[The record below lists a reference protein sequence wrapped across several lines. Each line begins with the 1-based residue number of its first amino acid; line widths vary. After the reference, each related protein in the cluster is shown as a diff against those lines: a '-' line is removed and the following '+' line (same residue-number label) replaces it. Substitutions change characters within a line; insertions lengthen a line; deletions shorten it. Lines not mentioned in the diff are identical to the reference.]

1 MRQAAAAYVPRPR
14 IPLNDYG
21 VLGDPPE
28 PGAWTPTL
36 PVSVVVSTLRGHAR
50 SLPLT
55 LAGLAAQS
63 YPDHLLEVIVV
74 DAGDGPPVV
83 LPDRVPGRTRVIRPE
98 PGTST
103 TPDAGAAVAD
113 GHVVH
118 LLDADLV
125 LLPEHIEAHMR
136 WHHLADHLVVL
147 SRPRHAPGMDGT
159 RMDGRLDRR
168 LDTTSDLRAAGPK
181 AFNAM
186 VGVPAS
192 VPAALLRAS
201 GGWQP
206 SGEYTELG
214 YRLALAGAVFVA
226 ERHARSVH
234 TGTPAEPDRSYLA
247 EHVPTLRR
255 LRKQRRTH
263 LVPYVEAVVPV
274 GDAAAED
281 VRATVDGLLASD
293 LHDIVVIVAGP
304 PTTGVRAIR
313 EAYAGRS
320 RVVFAEDAPG
330 MASRSVPFRFHCP
343 PGWVP
348 SPQTLRSIVAFA
360 DRKALGVL
368 SLALDEREGVVSAR
382 LERTAAMN
390 RARLLARPGEDLDDL
405 VHETFGTLWEAGE
418 TWGIAPA
425 SAPRPETSRPG
436 QRRVAARRSRNP
448 LRRGLVGLLTRT

>member
-1 MRQAAAAYVPRPR
+1 MRYAPRPR

-28 PGAWTPTL
+28 PGTWTPTL
-36 PVSVVVSTLRGHAR
+36 PVSVIVSARGHAR
-50 SLPLT
+50 SLRLT

-63 YPDHLLEVIVV
+63 YPAHLLEVIVV

-83 LPDRVPGRTRVIRPE
+83 LPDRVPERTRVIRPE
-98 PGTST
+98 PGTSR

-125 LLPEHIEAHMR
+125 LPPEHIEAHMR

-147 SRPRHAPGMDGT
+147 SRPRHAPGIEGKRT
-159 RMDGRLDRR
+159 ERRPDR
-168 LDTTSDLRAAGPK
+168 TSDLRAAGPK
-181 AFNAM
+181 AFTAM

-192 VPAALLRAS
+192 VPADLLRAS

-214 YRLALAGAVFVA
+214 YRLAQAGAVFLA
-226 ERHARSVH
+226 ERHARSVRI
-234 TGTPAEPDRSYLA
+234 GTAAEPDRSYLA

-255 LRKQRRTH
+255 LRRQPRRTH

-304 PTTGVRAIR
+304 PPGDGAQAIQ

-320 RVVFAEDAPG
+320 RVVFAGDAPG
-330 MASRSVPFRFHCP
+330 PASQSVPFRFHCP

-348 SPQTLRSIVAFA
+348 SPQTLGSIVAFA

-418 TWGIAPA
+418 TWGIAAA
-425 SAPRPETSRPG
+425 SAPRPETSRPE
-436 QRRVAARRSRNP
+436 QPREAARRSRNP
-448 LRRGLVGLLTRT
+448 LRRVLVGLLTRT